1 MNFIHPPRRFLYPV
15 HGTILRATKSSE
27 SHRCE
32 LDSHADTFVAGSN
45 TRLISTTR
53 KVVNIHG
60 FTKGVE
66 LKNVPI
72 ASIATVFV
80 DSNGNRILLVVH
92 QALYLGAKHAVCLV
106 NPNQLQN
113 NSIAV
118 HDRPSQFDSSSR
130 HAIYLPESNMTIPLQ
145 LDGIISYFDS
155 FKPTDE
161 EMVYLPQVVLTSVD
175 EWDPYSNAF
184 TKKEEVARRC
194 AVVAK
199 ECSNW
204 MQLQEEV
211 ERKEMELRPFHS
223 IDYNFSSSMAVCA
236 RRVTSVECYQ
246 EHITTD
252 SHSLSGED
260 LYESLVKCIRVASD
274 DSEGKDLAEDQQED
288 VYEHQVVHYLSS
300 EDKQSVLTPEVI

>member
-1 MNFIHPPRRFLYPV
+1 
-15 HGTILRATKSSE
+15 
-27 SHRCE
+27 
-32 LDSHADTFVAGSN
+32 
-45 TRLISTTR
+45 
-53 KVVNIHG
+53 
-60 FTKGVE
+60 
-66 LKNVPI
+66 
-72 ASIATVFV
+72 
-80 DSNGNRILLVVH
+80 VH
-92 QALYLGAKHAVCLV
+92 QALYLGAKHAGCLV
-106 NPNQLQN
+106 NPNQLRN

-118 HDRPSQFDSSSR
+118 HDCPSQFDSSSR
-130 HAIYLPESNMTIPLQ
+130 HAIYSPESNVTIPLQ

-184 TKKEEVARRC
+184 TEKEEVACRC

-199 ECSNW
+199 ERSNRL
-204 MQLQEEV
+204 QLQEEV
-211 ERKEMELRPFHS
+211 ERRERELKPFHS
-223 IDYNFSSSMAVCA
+223 IDYNFSSSMAVRA

-274 DSEGKDLAEDQQED
+274 DSIGKDLAEDQQED
-288 VYEHQVVHYLSS
+288 VYER
-300 EDKQSVLTPEVI
+300 